1 MALLRLW
8 NFVIHSS
15 VGDDF
20 EIFGAKSR
28 FLFSICEAVRRI
40 KKLCNERLPIVV
52 E

>member
-20 EIFGAKSR
+20 EIFGDFRCKIEVS
-28 FLFSICEAVRRI
+28 FL
-40 KKLCNERLPIVV
+40 NM
-52 E
+52 